1 MERRTVSSAATTG
14 FDNASAYDVHRPS
27 YPPQIVEAL
36 LGHLDVANK
45 PRARI
50 IDLAAGTG
58 KFTELLAARDESF
71 EVVAVEPVG
80 KMRETLAGK
89 KLRGVEIRDG
99 LADSMNVADGW
110 ADAVVA
116 AQSFHWYVSA
126 LSHLEAREK
135 LSLIQ
140 SQVCQRGR
148 TERDSSGVEARREP
162 QVDSIDRQADNQPL
176 NWVASTRWEDALKR
190 IILPLKPDGTPR
202 FRDDKWWEVFERQS
216 RAAEAYFSTPIG
228 QEKVPFA
235 VWRTKDLLWDRV
247 NTLSQVAILSKEDKA
262 EFKAKF
268 DDILKGNDQVWN
280 DKGEVEFHG
289 YLVYGWTT
297 RL

>member
-1 MERRTVSSAATTG
+1 MS
-14 FDNASAYDVHRPS
+14 D
-27 YPPQIVEAL
+27 
-36 LGHLDVANK
+36 LD
-45 PRARI
+45 R
-50 IDLAAGTG
+50 
-58 KFTELLAARDESF
+58 S
-71 EVVAVEPVG
+71 
-80 KMRETLAGK
+80 
-89 KLRGVEIRDG
+89 
-99 LADSMNVADGW
+99 
-110 ADAVVA
+110 
-116 AQSFHWYVSA
+116 
-126 LSHLEAREK
+126 
-135 LSLIQ
+135 
-140 SQVCQRGR
+140 
-148 TERDSSGVEARREP
+148 EP

>member
-36 LGHLDVANK
+36 LGHLDVANR
-45 PRARI
+45 PHARI

-89 KLRGVEIRDG
+89 NLRGVEIRDG
-99 LADSMNVADGW
+99 LADSMDLADGW

-116 AQSFHWYVSA
+116 AQVSSLLQSTICRAIADTCVRQSFHWYVSA
-126 LSHLEAREK
+126 LSHLEARKK

-148 TERDSSGVEARREP
+148 TERDSSGVEARR
-162 QVDSIDRQADNQPL
+162 
-176 NWVASTRWEDALKR
+176 
-190 IILPLKPDGTPR
+190 
-202 FRDDKWWEVFERQS
+202 
-216 RAAEAYFSTPIG
+216 
-228 QEKVPFA
+228 
-235 VWRTKDLLWDRV
+235 
-247 NTLSQVAILSKEDKA
+247 
-262 EFKAKF
+262 
-268 DDILKGNDQVWN
+268 
-280 DKGEVEFHG
+280 
-289 YLVYGWTT
+289 
-297 RL
+297 